1 LNRPGGNI
9 TGVSFLSSELEAKRL
24 GLLHE
29 LVPNTATLAVLMN
42 PNFLDAAKHLS
53 DVQQAGA
60 MLGLQLLI
68 LEASS
73 ERDVD
78 LAFTTL
84 PQSGLVLCWLLA
96 MRFCLVSAS
105 NSSHWRRVTQ
115 FRQSTHI
122 ASLSRS

>member
-1 LNRPGGNI
+1 MI
-9 TGVSFLSSELEAKRL
+9 
-24 GLLHE
+24 
-29 LVPNTATLAVLMN
+29 

-78 LAFTTL
+78 LAFATL
-84 PQSGLVLCWLLA
+84 AKSGLVRCWLLPT
-96 MRFCLVSAS
+96 RFCLASAS
-105 NSSHWRRVTQ
+105 NSSHWRDVTQ

-122 ASLSRS
+122 ASLSRLVV